1 VHSGD
6 VDLLTVL
13 RAMTSRPADILGLPS
28 GRIAPGAPADL
39 ILVDLDYPWQVS
51 ERALRSRS
59 RNTSFEGA
67 RLAGKVM
74 RTLVGGETVFVH
86 ED

>member
-1 VHSGD
+1 MT
-6 VDLLTVL
+6 LL
-13 RAMTSRPADILGLPS
+13 RAMTSRPAEILGLSS
-28 GRIAPGAPADL
+28 GRIAKGAPADL

-51 ERALRSRS
+51 ERDLRSRS

-74 RTLVGGETVFVH
+74 RTIVGGETVFEHV
-86 ED
+86 D

>member
-1 VHSGD
+1 
-6 VDLLTVL
+6 
-13 RAMTSRPADILGLPS
+13 MTSRPAELLGLPC
-28 GRIAPGAPADL
+28 GRIAKGAPADL

-51 ERALRSRS
+51 ERDLRSRS

-74 RTLVGGETVFVH
+74 RTIVGGQTVYTHV
-86 ED
+86 EG

>member
-1 VHSGD
+1 M
-6 VDLLTVL
+6 
-13 RAMTSRPADILGLPS
+13 RAMTSRPADILNLPC
-28 GRIAPGAPADL
+28 GRIVRGAPADL
-39 ILVDLDYPWQVS
+39 ILFDLDYPWQVNES
-51 ERALRSRS
+51 KIRSRS

-74 RTLVGGETVFVH
+74 HTIVGGKIVYSHSE